1 MTKPQTLP
9 GLTLPP
15 ATPRKTAR
23 EHLQAA
29 LGARWRVVRDR
40 SEASGRGLL
49 FSYDEG
55 EYIFNAIAYGSP
67 RAWTLWD
74 GRGDTIGVGL
84 SADGMVPVLRGFVGE
99 EGAAGAAKE
108 DR

>member
-23 EHLQAA
+23 DRLQAA
-29 LGARWRVVRDR
+29 LGARWDVATDP
-40 SEASGRGLL
+40 SAASGRGLL
-49 FSYDEG
+49 FSFDEG
-55 EYIFNAIAYGSP
+55 EFIFNAIAYGSP

-99 EGAAGAAKE
+99 EGAAVAAKE
-108 DR
+108 T

>member
-1 MTKPQTLP
+1 MTRTQTLP

-23 EHLQAA
+23 ERLQAA
-29 LGARWRVVRDR
+29 LGARWDVATDP

-84 SADGMVPVLRGFVGE
+84 SADGMVPVLRAFVGE
-99 EGAAGAAKE
+99 EGAAVAAGE
-108 DR
+108 G